1 MPVFGWFRDVKL
13 VYKTLKEKVRE
24 YNRRDAKFYGNMFAK
39 WRKLEHM
46 DIKVSSG
53 FSLLPS
59 LSRFNPPLILTYTS
73 VSVVTLQK
81 VPGKQQPQPM
91 AIDSAA

>member
-1 MPVFGWFRDVKL
+1 MLIRDVKL
-13 VYKTLKEKVRE
+13 VYKTLKEKMRE

-46 DIKVSSG
+46 D
-53 FSLLPS
+53 
-59 LSRFNPPLILTYTS
+59 N
-73 VSVVTLQK
+73 K
-81 VPGKQQPQPM
+81 VPGKQEPQPM

>member
-1 MPVFGWFRDVKL
+1 MKL
-13 VYKTLKEKVRE
+13 VYKTLKEKMRE

-46 DIKVSSG
+46 DS
-53 FSLLPS
+53 
-59 LSRFNPPLILTYTS
+59 
-73 VSVVTLQK
+73 K
-81 VPGKQQPQPM
+81 VPGTGKQEPQPM

>member
-1 MPVFGWFRDVKL
+1 MKL
-13 VYKTLKEKVRE
+13 VYKTLKEKMRE

-46 DIKVSSG
+46 DTKVSSRSPLNPRLLS
-53 FSLLPS
+53 SLPLQ
-59 LSRFNPPLILTYTS
+59 PPLILTYTS

-81 VPGKQQPQPM
+81 VPGKQEAQPM

>member
-1 MPVFGWFRDVKL
+1 MLIRDVKL
-13 VYKTLKEKVRE
+13 VHKTLKEKMRE

-46 DIKVSSG
+46 DIKVNSG

-59 LSRFNPPLILTYTS
+59 LSRFNRPLILTYTS

-81 VPGKQQPQPM
+81 VPGKQEAQPM

>member
-13 VYKTLKEKVRE
+13 VYKTLKEKMRE

-46 DIKVSSG
+46 DIKVNSG

-59 LSRFNPPLILTYTS
+59 LSRFNRPLILTYTS

>member
-1 MPVFGWFRDVKL
+1 VLIRDVKL
-13 VYKTLKEKVRE
+13 VHKTLKEKMRE

-46 DIKVSSG
+46 DTK
-53 FSLLPS
+53 
-59 LSRFNPPLILTYTS
+59 
-73 VSVVTLQK
+73 K
-81 VPGKQQPQPM
+81 VPGKQEAQPM